1 MSIKSRTNFN
11 ESVVSTGSFSPNTS
25 NMSTISKQNLNRLST
40 DNSTGAS
47 YDTSSNVQ
55 AIFAQKTSKNPV
67 KILGSQ
73 IRVTGQQPRNRPLTM
88 GDQERLEECREK
100 GKEFEIRLKS
110 HDKKKVRDSCGLK
123 TDHERHVTSHQ
134 QSQMGN
140 DVIMNKIKNYA
151 TNNRGINISFLLFAL
166 HSSCKINNT
175 TLFSMIKTL
184 LITKYK
190 MTIEEILGATYGDDG
205 TNLLFAAAWNCAE
218 SCLRLCVGLGGDIN
232 YINKA
237 NENIN
242 DVLLGGY
249 RNLVKGDKL
258 SSNMFKIRYTACLSY
273 IRDVQKSLSKPVADV
288 TESSEV
294 FSFASKKTVKV
305 AETIS
310 EVTSEVTSE
319 ITSEVTSETNQ
330 NDDFKSPKKKT
341 KKISTPQKPIKK
353 KQNIELSSF
362 AALNMDDSD
371 DEKEI
376 VSDDEVIIYKASED
390 SHKLTVNELEVID
403 KLISDA
409 FDKLF
414 DGDTEDNIKIYIKE
428 NTTLMR
434 PMMITNLHT
443 KLAAEGLCM

>member
-11 ESVVSTGSFSPNTS
+11 ESVVSTDSFSPNTS

-55 AIFAQKTSKNPV
+55 AIFAQAISKKPA

-73 IRVTGQQPRNRPLTM
+73 IRVTGQQPRTRPLTM

-218 SCLRLCVGLGGDIN
+218 SCLRLCVGLGGNIN

-319 ITSEVTSETNQ
+319 TNQ
-330 NDDFKSPKKKT
+330 NDDFENPKKTT
-341 KKISTPQKPIKK
+341 KNNSMRQIPIKK
-353 KQNIELSSF
+353 KQNIDLSSF

-414 DGDTEDNIKIYIKE
+414 DGDTENNIKIYIKE